1 MKFVLAKYAEEAES
15 QKREAGNRKP
25 DSLNRRWRGFQS
37 KLA

>member
-25 DSLNRRWRGFQS
+25 RGFQS